1 MFNNKIKKFNL
12 NCYNIPV
19 IYQHNNT
26 KNSSIIL
33 HFNIGSLWETEKEKG
48 IAHLVEHLIFK
59 DTGRHSSEQLLRE
72 LEISGADI
80 NACTSFDFTR
90 FYFTVNND
98 SFIKTLNL
106 FVEMLSYKQI
116 PEHEFQ
122 KEKST
127 VIQELKMS
135 LDSPESQV
143 YYNLAKNAFN
153 MDEIVGFEKV
163 LQKIELKDVYKW
175 IKKYLIA
182 NNMIISVNT
191 SFSKHKIKKIL
202 EKSFANFR
210 YFDEKTYEWENITI
224 AKERAINNLFC
235 KYGQES
241 FKLKKNN
248 QQNHIIISYPIDIYK
263 KEDLITM
270 EAFRKVLSGG
280 LTSILFREIREK
292 YGYCYTI
299 KAFSEILLDK
309 DFRNITGYNLNIVT
323 NCMPKYVED
332 CIKQIKKV
340 MSNANELITEE
351 DLIKIKNKYK
361 NTERKLFEKAEINL
375 DNYKLFGEVRNDNDK
390 IFYNLTLKD
399 LQMFYN
405 NIRLS
410 KKNISIYGPKY
421 QESL

>member
-1 MFNNKIKKFNL
+1 MFNNKVKKFNL
-12 NCYNIPV
+12 DCFNIPV

-26 KNSSIIL
+26 KCSSVIL
-33 HFNIGSLWETEKEKG
+33 NFNVGSLWETEKEKG
-48 IAHLVEHLIFK
+48 IAHLVEHLMFK
-59 DTGRHSSEQLLRE
+59 DTGKHSSEQLLKE
-72 LEISGADI
+72 LEVSGADI

-135 LDSPESQV
+135 LDSPDARV
-143 YYNLAKNAFN
+143 YFNLVKNVFN
-153 MDEIVGFEKV
+153 IDDIVGFEKV

-175 IKKYLIA
+175 IKKYIVA
-182 NNMIISVNT
+182 NNLIISINT
-191 SFSKHKIKKIL
+191 GFSKSKTKKL
-202 EKSFANFR
+202 LNKAFENFR
-210 YFDEKTYEWENITI
+210 YFNEKNYEYENLII
-224 AKERAINNLFC
+224 AKERAVNNLFC
-235 KYGQES
+235 RFGQEV
-241 FKLKKNN
+241 FGLKKSN
-248 QQNHIIISYPIDIYK
+248 QQNHIIVSYPIDIYK

-299 KAFSEILLDK
+299 KAFSETLFDK
-309 DFRNITGYNLNIVT
+309 DFRNVTGYNLNIVT
-323 NCMPKYVED
+323 NCMPQYVED

-340 MSNANELITEE
+340 MSNVSELITEE
-351 DLIKIKNKYK
+351 DLTKIKNKYK
-361 NTERKLFEKAEINL
+361 NTERKLFELAEINL
-375 DNYKLFGEVRNDNDK
+375 DNYRLFDEVRNDNDK
-390 IFYNLTLKD
+390 IFYKLKLKD
-399 LQMFYN
+399 LQAFCN
-405 NIRLS
+405 NVRTS
-410 KKNISIYGPKY
+410 RKNISIYGPKY

>member
-26 KNSSIIL
+26 KCSSVIIN
-33 HFNIGSLWETEKEKG
+33 FNIGSLWENEKEKG
-48 IAHLVEHLIFK
+48 IAHLVEHLMFK
-59 DTGRHSSEQLLRE
+59 DTGYHTSEQLLKE

-98 SFIKTLNL
+98 SFIKTLDL
-106 FVEMLSYKQI
+106 FVEMLRFKSI
-116 PEHEFQ
+116 PEHEFK

-143 YYNLAKNAFN
+143 YFNLAKAAFN
-153 MDEIVGFEKV
+153 IDEIVGFEKI

-210 YFDEKTYEWENITI
+210 YFDEKTYEWDNITI
-224 AKERAINNLFC
+224 AKEKAINNLFC
-235 KYGQES
+235 KYNQEV

-248 QQNHIIISYPIDIYK
+248 QQNHIIVSYPIDIYK
-263 KEDLITM
+263 ENDIVTM

-309 DFRNITGYNLNIVT
+309 DFRNVTGYNLNIVT
-323 NCMPKYVED
+323 NCMPNYVED
-332 CIKQIKKV
+332 CIKQIKRV
-340 MSNANELITEE
+340 MNNLLELMTEE

-361 NTERKLFEKAEINL
+361 NTERKLFELAEINL
-375 DNYKLFGEVRNDNDK
+375 DNYRLFGKVRNDIDK
-390 IFYNLTLKD
+390 IFFNLTLKD
-399 LQMFYN
+399 LKAFCN
-405 NIRLS
+405 NIIIGR
-410 KKNISIYGPKY
+410 KNISIYGPKY
-421 QESL
+421 KESL

>member
-26 KNSSIIL
+26 KCSSIIIN
-33 HFNIGSLWETEKEKG
+33 FDIGSLWETEKEKG
-48 IAHLVEHLIFK
+48 IAHLVEHLMFK
-59 DTGRHSSEQLLRE
+59 DTGKHTSQELLKQ

-80 NACTSFDFTR
+80 NACTSFDMTR

-98 SFIKTLNL
+98 SFVKTLNL
-106 FVEMLSYKQI
+106 FVEMLMFKDI
-116 PEHEFQ
+116 PEYEFQ

-127 VIQELKMS
+127 VIQELKMG
-135 LDSPESQV
+135 LDSPDNQV
-143 YYNLAKNAFN
+143 YFNLVKSVFN

-163 LQKIELKDVYKW
+163 LQKIELKDVYRW
-175 IKKYLIA
+175 IYKYFIT

-191 SFSKHKIKKIL
+191 SFSKNKIKKIL
-202 EKSFANFR
+202 EKAFANFR
-210 YFDEKTYEWENITI
+210 HYDPEGQNYENILI
-224 AKERAINNLFC
+224 AKERAVNNLFH
-235 KYGQES
+235 KYNQEV

-248 QQNHIIISYPIDIYK
+248 QQNHIIVSYPVDIINK
-263 KEDLITM
+263 NDIITM

-299 KAFSEILLDK
+299 KVYPDILFDK
-309 DFRNITGYNLNIVT
+309 DFRNITGYNLNITT
-323 NCMPKYVED
+323 NCMPDYVED
-332 CIKQIKKV
+332 CIKQIKRV
-340 MSNANELITEE
+340 MNNIEELITEE

-361 NTERKLFEKAEINL
+361 NTERKLFELAEINL
-375 DNYKLFGEVRNDNDK
+375 DNYKIFGEIRNDLDK
-390 IFYNLTLKD
+390 KFNKLTLKD
-399 LQMFYN
+399 LQMFKN
-405 NIRLS
+405 NITMS

-421 QESL
+421 EESL

>member
-1 MFNNKIKKFNL
+1 MFNNKVKKFNL
-12 NCYNIPV
+12 DCFNIPV

-26 KNSSIIL
+26 KCSSVIL
-33 HFNIGSLWETEKEKG
+33 HFNVGSLWETEKEKG
-48 IAHLVEHLIFK
+48 IAHLVEHLMFK
-59 DTGRHSSEQLLRE
+59 DTGKHSSEQLLRE
-72 LEISGADI
+72 LEVSGADI

-98 SFIKTLNL
+98 SFIKTLDL

-127 VIQELKMS
+127 VIQELKMG
-135 LDSPESQV
+135 LDSPDARV
-143 YYNLAKNAFN
+143 YFNLVKNVFN
-153 MDEIVGFEKV
+153 IDDIVGFEKV

-175 IKKYLIA
+175 IKKYIVA
-182 NNMIISVNT
+182 NNLIISINT
-191 SFSKHKIKKIL
+191 GFSKSKTKKL
-202 EKSFANFR
+202 LNKAFENFR
-210 YFDEKTYEWENITI
+210 YFNEKNYEYENLLI
-224 AKERAINNLFC
+224 AKERAVNNLSC
-235 KYGQES
+235 KFGQEV
-241 FKLKKNN
+241 FGLKKNN
-248 QQNHIIISYPIDIYK
+248 QQNHIIVSYPIDIYK

-299 KAFSEILLDK
+299 KAFSETLFDK

-340 MSNANELITEE
+340 MNNVNELITEE

-361 NTERKLFEKAEINL
+361 NTERKLFELAEINL
-375 DNYKLFGEVRNDNDK
+375 DNYNLFGEIRNDNDK
-390 IFYNLTLKD
+390 IFYKLKLKD
-399 LQMFYN
+399 LQAFCN
-405 NIRLS
+405 NIRTS

>member
-1 MFNNKIKKFNL
+1 
-12 NCYNIPV
+12 
-19 IYQHNNT
+19 
-26 KNSSIIL
+26 
-33 HFNIGSLWETEKEKG
+33 
-48 IAHLVEHLIFK
+48 
-59 DTGRHSSEQLLRE
+59 
-72 LEISGADI
+72 
-80 NACTSFDFTR
+80 
-90 FYFTVNND
+90 
-98 SFIKTLNL
+98 
-106 FVEMLSYKQI
+106 
-116 PEHEFQ
+116 
-122 KEKST
+122 
-127 VIQELKMS
+127 
-135 LDSPESQV
+135 
-143 YYNLAKNAFN
+143 
-153 MDEIVGFEKV
+153 
-163 LQKIELKDVYKW
+163 
-175 IKKYLIA
+175 
-182 NNMIISVNT
+182 
-191 SFSKHKIKKIL
+191 
-202 EKSFANFR
+202 
-210 YFDEKTYEWENITI
+210 
-224 AKERAINNLFC
+224 
-235 KYGQES
+235 
-241 FKLKKNN
+241 
-248 QQNHIIISYPIDIYK
+248 
-263 KEDLITM
+263 M

-399 LQMFYN
+399 LQIFYN

>member
-1 MFNNKIKKFNL
+1 MFNNKVKKFNL
-12 NCYNIPV
+12 NYCNIPV

-26 KNSSIIL
+26 KCSSVIF
-33 HFNIGSLWETEKEKG
+33 HFDIGSLWETEKEKG
-48 IAHLVEHLIFK
+48 IAHLVEHLMFK
-59 DTGRHSSEQLLRE
+59 DTGRHSSEQLLKL

-80 NACTSFDFTR
+80 NACTSFDCTR

-98 SFIKTLNL
+98 SFVKTLDL
-106 FVEMLSYKQI
+106 FVEMLSHKQI
-116 PEHEFQ
+116 PEYEFQ

-127 VIQELKMS
+127 VIQELKMT
-135 LDSPESQV
+135 LDNPDAQV
-143 YYNLAKNAFN
+143 YFNLVKNVFN

-175 IKKYLIA
+175 IKKYITA
-182 NNMIISVNT
+182 NNLIISINT
-191 SFSKHKIKKIL
+191 GFSKHKTKKLL
-202 EKSFANFR
+202 EKAFENFR
-210 YFDEKTYEWENITI
+210 YINEKNYEYENLLI
-224 AKERAINNLFC
+224 AKERAINNLTC
-235 KYGQES
+235 KSNQEI

-248 QQNHIIISYPIDIYK
+248 QQNYIIISYPIDIYK
-263 KEDLITM
+263 QRDIITL
-270 EAFRKVLSGG
+270 EAFRKVLSSG

-299 KAFSEILLDK
+299 KAYTETLLDK
-309 DFRNITGYNLNIVT
+309 DFRNVTGFNLNIVT

-340 MSNANELITEE
+340 MNNVNELMTEE

-361 NTERKLFEKAEINL
+361 NSERKLFEEAEINL
-375 DNYKLFGEVRNDNDK
+375 DNYKLFGEIKNDSEK
-390 IFYNLTLKD
+390 IFYKLTLKD
-399 LQMFYN
+399 LQSFCN
-405 NIRLS
+405 NVRTG